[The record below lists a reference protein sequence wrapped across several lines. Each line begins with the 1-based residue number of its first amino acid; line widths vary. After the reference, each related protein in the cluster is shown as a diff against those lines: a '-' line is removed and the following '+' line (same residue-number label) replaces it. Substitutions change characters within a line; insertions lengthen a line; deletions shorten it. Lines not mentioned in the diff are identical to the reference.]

1 VLLAGLVGATLF
13 RRRPGTDVEPVAP
26 AAAGPQDSTAE
37 RPPPAGAAPRAL
49 GRIDLNEQ
57 AGEMAPDDASRHH
70 PAAALDPA
78 WTPDD
83 EPAEASE
90 GAGRR
95 PPFETSSWHGAGGDE
110 STARAGE
117 PPAAAGSS
125 FRHTIRDGDTLS
137 SIARRY
143 LGSSERFLEIFE
155 ANRHR
160 LASPDLL
167 PIGVQLD
174 IPPAGA
180 GAAARPEQPSEPASQ
195 RHTATAGD
203 MVAIPPGSLAR
214 GEAAGNSPRTYLVR
228 ADDTLAEIARRFYGD
243 GRRYR
248 ELFEANRDR
257 LASPDDL
264 REGTMLVIPYAD

>member
-1 VLLAGLVGATLF
+1 MPRGRAKIALVSAVLLAGLVGATLF
-13 RRRPGTDVEPVAP
+13 RRQPGSDVEPVAP
-26 AAAGPQDSTAE
+26 AAAGPQDSRAE
-37 RPPPAGAAPRAL
+37 RPSPAGAAPRAL

-57 AGEMAPDDASRHH
+57 AGEMAPADASPHH

-78 WTPDD
+78 WAPGD

-95 PPFETSSWHGAGGDE
+95 PPFETSSWHGAGGDR
-110 STARAGE
+110 SIARAGE

-137 SIARRY
+137 SIARLY
-143 LGSSERFLEIFE
+143 LGSGERFLEIFE

-180 GAAARPEQPSEPASQ
+180 GAAARPEQP
-195 RHTATAGD
+195 
-203 MVAIPPGSLAR
+203 
-214 GEAAGNSPRTYLVR
+214 
-228 ADDTLAEIARRFYGD
+228 
-243 GRRYR
+243 
-248 ELFEANRDR
+248 
-257 LASPDDL
+257 
-264 REGTMLVIPYAD
+264 